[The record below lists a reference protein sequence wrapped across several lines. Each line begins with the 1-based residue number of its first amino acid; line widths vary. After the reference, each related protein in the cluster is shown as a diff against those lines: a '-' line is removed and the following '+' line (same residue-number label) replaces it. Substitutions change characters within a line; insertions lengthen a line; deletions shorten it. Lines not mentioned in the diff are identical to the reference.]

1 MSTVAEIAAP
11 VPRQHSIARMFT
23 DPRHREALWGV
34 LCVAPA
40 VLGFLLWYLGPM
52 VASLYMAFTDWSVA
66 GSPDWIGTANFEQI
80 FSSDSLFLQ
89 SSKVTAIYS
98 LASVPLRIVVAFAL
112 ASLLNQPI
120 KGLPIFRTIFYLP
133 STVPIIA
140 ASVIWLW
147 LFNPDF
153 GLLNALLEPLGFPKS
168 QWIYATD
175 MVLPSLILMSL
186 WDVGPMMIIF
196 LAGLQGV
203 PQHLYD
209 AVAVDGGNAW
219 HRLWNVTIPMVTPTI
234 LFNLVLSIISALQ
247 TFTQVYVMTD
257 GGPNNASLLYGLYLY
272 RKAFQ
277 QGDLGY
283 AAALGVIL
291 FVVIAA
297 LSYLV
302 FRSSS
307 RWVYYEGG
315 T

>member
-1 MSTVAEIAAP
+1 
-11 VPRQHSIARMFT
+11 
-23 DPRHREALWGV
+23 
-34 LCVAPA
+34 
-40 VLGFLLWYLGPM
+40 
-52 VASLYMAFTDWSVA
+52 MAFTDWSVA

-80 FSSDSLFLQ
+80 FSGDSLFLQ
-89 SSKVTAIYS
+89 SSKVTAMYS
-98 LASVPLRIVVAFAL
+98 LASVPLRIAVAFAL
-112 ASLLNQPI
+112 ASLLNQPL

-133 STVPIIA
+133 STVPLIA

-153 GLLNALLEPLGFPKS
+153 GLLNALLEPLGFPTS

-175 MVLPSLILMSL
+175 TVLPSLILMSL

-257 GGPNNASLLYGLYLY
+257 GGPNNASMLYGLYLY
-272 RKAFQ
+272 QKAFQ

-291 FVVIAA
+291 FVVIAT